1 MKSAQELADSKWNR
15 YVEERKKYGL
25 QYTAQE
31 AYMRGYEDGRFAKNV
46 NLQIADWLLELH
58 KEHGDEVSHL
68 VMIAHQ
74 IKLFDNEVRSK
85 GEQGYDEANRFLR
98 WKKEISDRKG
108 EK

>member
-25 QYTAQE
+25 EYTAQE

-108 EK
+108 E

>member
-1 MKSAQELADSKWNR
+1 MKSAQEIADSKWNR

-25 QYTAQE
+25 EYTAQE
-31 AYMRGYEDGRFAKNV
+31 AYMRGYEDGRFAKNI

-98 WKKEISDRKG
+98 WKREISDRKG
-108 EK
+108 E

>member
-25 QYTAQE
+25 QHTAQE

-98 WKKEISDRKG
+98 WKKEIADRK

>member
-68 VMIAHQ
+68 AMIAHQ
-74 IKLFDNEVRSK
+74 IKLFDQEVRSK

-98 WKKEISDRKG
+98 WKKEISDRK

>member
-1 MKSAQELADSKWNR
+1 MKSTQELADSKWNR

-98 WKKEISDRKG
+98 WKKEIADRKG
-108 EK
+108 E

>member
-1 MKSAQELADSKWNR
+1 
-15 YVEERKKYGL
+15 
-25 QYTAQE
+25 
-31 AYMRGYEDGRFAKNV
+31 MRGYEDGRFAKNV

-68 VMIAHQ
+68 AMIAHQ
-74 IKLFDNEVRSK
+74 IKLFDQEVRSK

-98 WKKEISDRKG
+98 WKKEISDRK